1 MSQVGLEPVF
11 SVCIA
16 TYHQDQ
22 YIETCVRSVLSQ
34 AHEVALE
41 ILIGDDGDSPLTP
54 EIVQRLD
61 AEFPGCIQYFR
72 HPINLG
78 ASANY
83 QFLIARARGEFIA
96 HLDGDDFWL
105 PGKLAAQLKVLRE
118 QPDIAACYTNALVVE
133 DDLSLRMVFS
143 DVGVQRFDLAF
154 MLEGGNFLNHS
165 SMVYRNQYKDILL
178 GFEGPF
184 IDYKMHLH
192 LARKGDLFMLPGAF
206 VAYRWASPQ
215 SMVQR
220 TPGKVQQWYWEAM
233 VSVLQCSEVSHAVRC
248 NALAHYWGMAAS
260 EFLIKGRWAWSQHW
274 AKEIAQVFPN
284 ELNHVYWRGWRFAI
298 TRLVRLSMAALGRK
312 WAAPLVRILHPR

>member
-1 MSQVGLEPVF
+1 MIQIGLEPVF

-16 TYHQDQ
+16 TYHQDE

-54 EIVQRLD
+54 DIVQRLD

-72 HPINLG
+72 HPVNLG

-133 DDLSLRMVFS
+133 DDLSLRMLFS
-143 DVGVQRFDLAF
+143 AVKLKRFDLAF
-154 MLEGGNFLNHS
+154 MLAGGNFLNHS
-165 SMVYRNQYKDILL
+165 SMTYRSQYKDVLL

-192 LARKGDLFMLPGAF
+192 LARKGDLVMLPGAF
-206 VAYRWASPQ
+206 VAYRWATPQ

-233 VSVLQCSEVSHAVRC
+233 LSVLQCPEVSREARC
-248 NALAHYWGMAAS
+248 DALAHYWGMAVS
-260 EFLIKGRWAWSQHW
+260 EFLIKGRWAWMQHW
-274 AKEIAQVFPN
+274 SKEMSAVFPV
-284 ELNHVYWRGWRFAI
+284 EFRQIYWWGWRFAAA
-298 TRLVRLSMAALGRK
+298 RLIRFSLAALGRNV
-312 WAAPLVRILHPR
+312 AAPLVRVLHPR

>member
-1 MSQVGLEPVF
+1 MNQFVQVPVF

-16 TYHQDQ
+16 TYRQDE
-22 YIETCVRSVLSQ
+22 YIETCLRSVLAQ
-34 AHEVALE
+34 AHEVSLE

-54 EIVQRLD
+54 EIVQRLSV
-61 AEFPGCIQYFR
+61 EFPGCIEYFR
-72 HPINLG
+72 HPQNLG

-105 PGKLAAQLKVLRE
+105 PGKLLAQLKVLRE
-118 QPDIAACYTNALVVE
+118 QPALAACYTNALVVE

-143 DVGVQRFDLAF
+143 AVAQQRYDLAF
-154 MLEGGNFLNHS
+154 MLAGGNFLNHS
-165 SMVYRNQYKDILL
+165 SMVYRSQYKEVLL

-206 VAYRWASPQ
+206 VAYRWATPQ
-215 SMVQR
+215 SMVLR

-233 VSVLQCSEVSHAVRC
+233 VSVLQCPEVSHAARC
-248 NALAHYWGMAAS
+248 DALAHYWGMAAS
-260 EFLIKGRWAWSQHW
+260 EFLIKGRWTWAQHW
-274 AKEIAQVFPN
+274 SKEMSAVFPA
-284 ELNHVYWRGWRFAI
+284 EFAQVYWRGWRFAVA
-298 TRLVRLSMAALGRK
+298 RFVSMSFAVLGRK
-312 WAAPLVRILHPR
+312 AAAPLVRVLHPR